1 MDSFV
6 VPIESTYFIL
16 ARQGYAAQSRR
27 QSGSRNS
34 ISPSGRSFENP
45 GDESNTSDMP
55 RSLRQRRTFPEN
67 SRPLPID
74 MPSTGRNV
82 QNNMDST
89 MSSSYASSTAAS
101 ESPSTPCSPN
111 SRHFLHERYLP
122 QLMSLAI
129 EEEDGD
135 DGVVIHNGLKRMS
148 LSEQGI
154 LLQGRPRI
162 VNM

>member
-6 VPIESTYFIL
+6 VPIESTYLIL

-27 QSGSRNS
+27 QGGSRHS
-34 ISPSGRSFENP
+34 ISPTAESFDIP
-45 GDESNTSDMP
+45 GVDSNASDMSQ
-55 RSLRQRRTFPEN
+55 SLGRRRTSPDN

-74 MPSTGRNV
+74 MPSAGGNGESNR
-82 QNNMDST
+82 DST
-89 MSSSYASSTAAS
+89 MSSSYASSTVVSA
-101 ESPSTPCSPN
+101 SPSTPCSPA

-129 EEEDGD
+129 EEEDDD

-154 LLQGRPRI
+154 LLQGRPRM
-162 VNM
+162 VNI